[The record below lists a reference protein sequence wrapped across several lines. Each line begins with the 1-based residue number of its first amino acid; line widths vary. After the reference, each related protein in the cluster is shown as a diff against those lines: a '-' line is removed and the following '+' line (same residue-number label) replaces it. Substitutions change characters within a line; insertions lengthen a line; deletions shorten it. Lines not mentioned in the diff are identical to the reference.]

1 MFLVKRQ
8 NDARNRMG
16 MFAEPMDTL
25 LGRFFGDWPEDHG
38 RLEMSVPPIDLTE
51 SDEVFAVVAELPGM
65 SEADIEL
72 SVMDDVLT
80 ISGEKT
86 IEEHPDD
93 KRHHTER
100 RGGKFSREVR
110 FSTPVDAEKITA
122 GFVNGVLTVTLP
134 KSDQAKPRTIKINH
148 E

>member
-8 NDARNRMG
+8 NDTRNRMG
-16 MFAEPMDTL
+16 MFEPMDTL
-25 LGRFFGDWPEDHG
+25 LGRFFDDFSASDE
-38 RLEMSVPPIDLTE
+38 RLEMSAPPIDLTE

-80 ISGEKT
+80 ISGEKK

>member
-8 NDARNRMG
+8 NDTRNRMG

-25 LGRFFGDWPEDHG
+25 LGRFFGDWPAGDE
-38 RLEMSVPPIDLTE
+38 RLEMSAPAIDLTE
-51 SDEVFAVVAELPGM
+51 SEDVFAVVAELPGM
-65 SEADIEL
+65 SEADIDL

-100 RGGKFSREVR
+100 RSGKFSRQVR
-110 FSTPVDAEKITA
+110 FSTPSMRNK
-122 GFVNGVLTVTLP
+122 
-134 KSDQAKPRTIKINH
+134 
-148 E
+148 